1 MKTLKIN
8 LTTEEV
14 KDICD
19 RLGWRKE
26 SRSMDVKSVGLS
38 ERHETARFSFQS
50 ESERLEHVCEMHT
63 ILEVMEEG
71 GGIGRDLEHRF
82 LFLQGVPVSPNNTL
96 NCTTAGILHLDIP
109 GSTRGRLY
117 VPWVTR
123 GALQGDFEIDLGA
136 ATAAAEIMQPS
147 GLLGGCVSWWCKVW
161 VTRGHRARRGT
172 RL

>member
-63 ILEVMEEG
+63 ILEVME
-71 GGIGRDLEHRF
+71 
-82 LFLQGVPVSPNNTL
+82 
-96 NCTTAGILHLDIP
+96 
-109 GSTRGRLY
+109 
-117 VPWVTR
+117 
-123 GALQGDFEIDLGA
+123 
-136 ATAAAEIMQPS
+136 
-147 GLLGGCVSWWCKVW
+147 
-161 VTRGHRARRGT
+161 
-172 RL
+172 